1 MSTCPFYLGIGGGLG
16 VVAKSVFF
24 QYLVYEWH
32 DSDDTLK
39 YRQTYRL
46 SVPRKFLD
54 ILVC

>member
-1 MSTCPFYLGIGGGLG
+1 MSTCPFMWVWVG
-16 VVAKSVFF
+16 VVAKSVFV
-24 QYLVYEWH
+24 QYLMYEWH

-46 SVPRKFLD
+46 SVPRNFLD